1 MTLSFGRRGGSVYWR
16 YTEVWE
22 WFAFCAEDWLMEKD
36 CCDPC
41 WDCCDADAIWGG
53 CMLVKLLDAEWW

>member
-1 MTLSFGRRGGSVYWR
+1 
-16 YTEVWE
+16 
-22 WFAFCAEDWLMEKD
+22 MEKD

-53 CMLVKLLDAEWW
+53 CMLVKLLDAEWR